1 MQKIKS
7 AFRFIRSSYQLAYKH
22 DILQKSLTHMAAGG
36 AILLLIWLIP
46 LILVVRLI
54 GLSPVGLFLVGL
66 LIMIGLISLLVW
78 GNIISN
84 EISKTF
90 DILIQESDLFYDFE
104 EQNRWLTD
112 RALEGALFFL
122 ALPGEYLIAGI
133 QRMFRSPVGQEI
145 RWVEGSYL
153 ALPVMV
159 NEKLSLDETMQRVKQ
174 LLGQNRARFQPGLI
188 PVEWIGQIIQWILIM
203 LGLLIGFIVG
213 KNIANPLDASFL
225 MLVLAMLIGSLIAA
239 AFMVIG
245 IHFKSFTRTCY
256 HTALYR
262 WVRNVESA
270 SLSANPEQAKPPT
283 ILRQILGRGF
293 VKIKES

>member
-1 MQKIKS
+1 
-7 AFRFIRSSYQLAYKH
+7 
-22 DILQKSLTHMAAGG
+22 
-36 AILLLIWLIP
+36 
-46 LILVVRLI
+46 VVSLI
-54 GLSPVGLFLVGL
+54 GLIPVGLFLMGL
-66 LIMIGLISLLVW
+66 LIMIGLVSLLVW

-90 DILIQESDLFYDFE
+90 DILTQESDLFYDFE
-104 EQNRWLTD
+104 EQNHWLTK
-112 RALEGALFFL
+112 RAFESALFFL
-122 ALPGEYLIAGI
+122 ALPGMHLLAGI
-133 QRMFRSPVGQEI
+133 KRMFRSPVSQDI

-153 ALPVMV
+153 ALPVMA
-159 NEKLSLDETMQRVKQ
+159 NEQLSLDETIQRVKQ
-174 LLGQNRARFQPGLI
+174 LMAQNRARFQPGLI
-188 PVEWIGQIIQWILIM
+188 PVEWIGQIIQWVLIV
-203 LGLLIGFIVG
+203 LGLVIGFIVG
-213 KNIANPLDASFL
+213 KNISDPLDASFL

-293 VKIKES
+293 IKIKES